1 MNNIL
6 SEKEYQRYII
16 DQLVKPECGYVEA
29 PAAEFDRLFAIN
41 RKALFAF
48 LEATQPEK
56 MEALRKIYKGTMED
70 TIVAFINQQETRG
83 SGSRLDVLKHGVELA
98 NIHLDLMYTKPAT
111 TFNQELTAL
120 YHKNIFTVSEEVWA
134 SDSERVDLVIFL
146 NGLAIITLELKCNAA
161 GQSYRDAIYQYRMER
176 SPKDRL
182 FLWKAGALVNF
193 AMDLEQVYMCTKLSG
208 SSTFFLPFNMGCGE
222 GIQVGAGNPIL
233 KDNYSVHYMWDDILQ
248 KDSLLEI
255 LGKFMFI
262 EVSEKEDASG
272 KAKKNETVIF
282 PRYHQLDVVRKL
294 LADVE
299 EHGSSLNYLLQHS
312 AGSGKTN
319 EIAWLAHR
327 LASLHS
333 ADNKIIFDHIIICT
347 DRVVVDRQLQQA
359 VLGIEHK
366 EGLIRVMDDQCNSQD
381 LAHAL
386 SGNTKIIATTIQ
398 KFPYIVDS
406 VKDLKSKHFAV
417 IIDEAHSST
426 AGKNMA
432 AITRSLGSCEAD
444 ANADTE
450 DMIAHEISCHGKQ
463 PNVSIFAFTATP
475 KPTTLQ
481 LFGRVNAKGQYEA
494 FHMYSMKQAIE
505 EGFILDVLQ
514 NYITY
519 DTFYRL
525 NKEIE
530 DDPELKTNEAKRQIA
545 RFVQLHETNISQR
558 IEVIIEHFRQNV
570 MQELNGQAKAM
581 VITESRAGAV
591 KYRQAFE
598 DYIKR
603 KGYTGLK
610 ALVAFSGKVTI
621 DGKEYTEVGMNGFPE
636 KKLPKEFDKDEYQVL
651 LVADKYQTGFDQ
663 KKLCAMY
670 VLKKLHGVNA
680 VQTLSRLNRI
690 CPPFD
695 KKTFVLDFA
704 NDYAD
709 IEKAFSRYYTVTLL
723 SSSINPRSIYD
734 ISAKIDGYFFLD
746 PEDVE
751 DFNTLLYKEKVTA
764 ADKKRMTFFLQKAK
778 HLIENNHDEAEQ
790 KEIQMVIR
798 HFIRCYEFLV
808 QATCFE
814 DGEIHKK
821 YKFLSYLSTYLKVRH
836 SGGGFDLTGKIKADS
851 FVQKKSGE
859 FANVKHKADPMVHLP
874 TAESLSLTPAKME
887 RLSQIIAEINSKT
900 GKNYDNDVAVK
911 AMLQIK
917 DIMLKSEKLRASAQ
931 NNTER
936 DFEFAYFDHID
947 DALIAGL
954 EQNEDFFSLL
964 LDNDEIK
971 RQVLGIFANEV
982 YTELKGESNPAKP
995 KDVRK

>member
-1 MNNIL
+1 
-6 SEKEYQRYII
+6 
-16 DQLVKPECGYVEA
+16 
-29 PAAEFDRLFAIN
+29 
-41 RKALFAF
+41 
-48 LEATQPEK
+48 
-56 MEALRKIYKGTMED
+56 
-70 TIVAFINQQETRG
+70 
-83 SGSRLDVLKHGVELA
+83 
-98 NIHLDLMYTKPAT
+98 
-111 TFNQELTAL
+111 
-120 YHKNIFTVSEEVWA
+120 
-134 SDSERVDLVIFL
+134 
-146 NGLAIITLELKCNAA
+146 
-161 GQSYRDAIYQYRMER
+161 
-176 SPKDRL
+176 
-182 FLWKAGALVNF
+182 
-193 AMDLEQVYMCTKLSG
+193 
-208 SSTFFLPFNMGCGE
+208 
-222 GIQVGAGNPIL
+222 
-233 KDNYSVHYMWDDILQ
+233 
-248 KDSLLEI
+248 
-255 LGKFMFI
+255 
-262 EVSEKEDASG
+262 
-272 KAKKNETVIF
+272 
-282 PRYHQLDVVRKL
+282 
-294 LADVE
+294 
-299 EHGSSLNYLLQHS
+299 
-312 AGSGKTN
+312 
-319 EIAWLAHR
+319 
-327 LASLHS
+327 
-333 ADNKIIFDHIIICT
+333 
-347 DRVVVDRQLQQA
+347 
-359 VLGIEHK
+359 
-366 EGLIRVMDDQCNSQD
+366 
-381 LAHAL
+381 
-386 SGNTKIIATTIQ
+386 
-398 KFPYIVDS
+398 
-406 VKDLKSKHFAV
+406 
-417 IIDEAHSST
+417 
-426 AGKNMA
+426 
-432 AITRSLGSCEAD
+432 
-444 ANADTE
+444 
-450 DMIAHEISCHGKQ
+450 
-463 PNVSIFAFTATP
+463 
-475 KPTTLQ
+475 
-481 LFGRVNAKGQYEA
+481 
-494 FHMYSMKQAIE
+494 
-505 EGFILDVLQ
+505 
-514 NYITY
+514 
-519 DTFYRL
+519 
-525 NKEIE
+525 
-530 DDPELKTNEAKRQIA
+530 
-545 RFVQLHETNISQR
+545 
-558 IEVIIEHFRQNV
+558 
-570 MQELNGQAKAM
+570 
-581 VITESRAGAV
+581 
-591 KYRQAFE
+591 
-598 DYIKR
+598 
-603 KGYTGLK
+603 
-610 ALVAFSGKVTI
+610 
-621 DGKEYTEVGMNGFPE
+621 
-636 KKLPKEFDKDEYQVL
+636 
-651 LVADKYQTGFDQ
+651 
-663 KKLCAMY
+663 MY

-746 PEDVE
+746 PGDVE

>member
-1 MNNIL
+1 M
-6 SEKEYQRYII
+6 
-16 DQLVKPECGYVEA
+16 
-29 PAAEFDRLFAIN
+29 
-41 RKALFAF
+41 
-48 LEATQPEK
+48 
-56 MEALRKIYKGTMED
+56 
-70 TIVAFINQQETRG
+70 
-83 SGSRLDVLKHGVELA
+83 
-98 NIHLDLMYTKPAT
+98 
-111 TFNQELTAL
+111 
-120 YHKNIFTVSEEVWA
+120 
-134 SDSERVDLVIFL
+134 
-146 NGLAIITLELKCNAA
+146 
-161 GQSYRDAIYQYRMER
+161 
-176 SPKDRL
+176 
-182 FLWKAGALVNF
+182 
-193 AMDLEQVYMCTKLSG
+193 
-208 SSTFFLPFNMGCGE
+208 
-222 GIQVGAGNPIL
+222 
-233 KDNYSVHYMWDDILQ
+233 
-248 KDSLLEI
+248 
-255 LGKFMFI
+255 
-262 EVSEKEDASG
+262 
-272 KAKKNETVIF
+272 
-282 PRYHQLDVVRKL
+282 
-294 LADVE
+294 
-299 EHGSSLNYLLQHS
+299 
-312 AGSGKTN
+312 KTN
-319 EIAWLAHR
+319 
-327 LASLHS
+327 
-333 ADNKIIFDHIIICT
+333 D
-347 DRVVVDRQLQQA
+347 
-359 VLGIEHK
+359 
-366 EGLIRVMDDQCNSQD
+366 
-381 LAHAL
+381 
-386 SGNTKIIATTIQ
+386 
-398 KFPYIVDS
+398 
-406 VKDLKSKHFAV
+406 
-417 IIDEAHSST
+417 
-426 AGKNMA
+426 
-432 AITRSLGSCEAD
+432 
-444 ANADTE
+444 
-450 DMIAHEISCHGKQ
+450 
-463 PNVSIFAFTATP
+463 
-475 KPTTLQ
+475 
-481 LFGRVNAKGQYEA
+481 
-494 FHMYSMKQAIE
+494 
-505 EGFILDVLQ
+505 
-514 NYITY
+514 
-519 DTFYRL
+519 
-525 NKEIE
+525 
-530 DDPELKTNEAKRQIA
+530 AKRQIA

-581 VITESRAGAV
+581 VITESRAGTV

-621 DGKEYTEVGMNGFPE
+621 DGKEYTEVGMNGIAE
-636 KKLPKEFDKDEYQVL
+636 KRLPKEFDKDEYQVL

-695 KKTFVLDFA
+695 KKTFVLDFT

-709 IEKAFSRYYTVTLL
+709 IEKAVSRYYTVTLL
-723 SSSINPRSIYD
+723 SNSINPRSIYD

-746 PEDVE
+746 PGDVE

-814 DGEIHKK
+814 DDEIHKK
-821 YKFLSYLSTYLKVRH
+821 YKFLSYFSTYLKVRH

-917 DIMLKSEKLRASAQ
+917 DIMMKSDKLRASAQ

-971 RQVLGIFANEV
+971 RQMLGIFANEV
-982 YTELKGESNPAKP
+982 YTELKRGKKQINA
-995 KDVRK
+995 